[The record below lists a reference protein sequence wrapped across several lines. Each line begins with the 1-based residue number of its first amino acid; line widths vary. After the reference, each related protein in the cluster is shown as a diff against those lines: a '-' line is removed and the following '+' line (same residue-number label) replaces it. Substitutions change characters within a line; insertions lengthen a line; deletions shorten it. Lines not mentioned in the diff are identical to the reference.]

1 MAKFAIATALV
12 LLLSVTCALSFRLTS
27 FTKRPLLKSNRQCS
41 MLAEH
46 LSLLDHSLITS
57 SLDAVQHAV
66 SSAMHHDVQAFH
78 TTFNIADELSTAS
91 DLTVPAPDVAAST
104 GLYKVDKTGF
114 IGFIGDVFEQAID
127 FLHNIAGKGSY
138 GLAIVFF
145 TFLIK
150 AGTLPLTI
158 KQLESTTKMQ
168 KLQPLQAK
176 INARFP
182 DKADEQRKN
191 QLLSQ
196 LFQAANV
203 NPLAGCFPAL
213 VQIPVFISLY
223 RALQNL
229 IAENKLSEPFL
240 WIPDLEGPTYS
251 SSAGEAAAWYVHSYS
266 PPSPRSLPCDLSV
279 YVTLPLAVASP

>member
-1 MAKFAIATALV
+1 MSRFAIATALV
-12 LLLSVTCALSFRLTS
+12 LLLSISSTLSFRLTS
-27 FTKRPLLKSNRQCS
+27 IPRRPLLKGNRQCS

-66 SSAMHHDVQAFH
+66 SSAMHHDIQSMH
-78 TTFNIADELSTAS
+78 TTFNIAEVELP
-91 DLTVPAPDVAAST
+91 VPPVPDVQAST

-114 IGFIGDVFEQAID
+114 IGTIGDVFEQAID

-176 INARFP
+176 INA
-182 DKADEQRKN
+182 KYSKKEDEQKKN
-191 QLLSQ
+191 QLLAQ

-251 SSAGEAAAWYVHSYS
+251 SSAGEAAAW
-266 PPSPRSLPCDLSV
+266 
-279 YVTLPLAVASP
+279 